1 VPKAGPPPKPPSHAN
16 GSIGTLQTHLLR
28 KLLEDIH
35 HQRTTP
41 EEGLEILRHMPY
53 EDLGF
58 AQIDHHRG
66 LRQGF
71 PEVVFCQGKTVDQV
85 CQIVQRIR
93 ATGSDVLATRAG
105 EEVFTAVQAFFPEAV
120 YHVQARA
127 IVLRSGQRPRT
138 KGLVL
143 VVSAGTSDIPVA
155 EEAAVTAETL
165 GSTTERLY
173 DVGVAGIHRLLD
185 RRDKLF
191 RARVL
196 IVVAGM
202 EGALASVVGGMVDK
216 PVIAVP
222 TSVGYGAS
230 FGGIAALLT
239 MLNSCAAGVATVNID
254 NGFGAGYM
262 AHIINLLGEEEAR
275 G

>member
-1 VPKAGPPPKPPSHAN
+1 MQ
-16 GSIGTLQTHLLR
+16 IHLLR

-35 HQRTTP
+35 HRRTTP
-41 EEGLEILRHMPY
+41 EEGLEVLRHLPY

-58 AQIDHHRG
+58 AQVDHHRG

-71 PEVVFCQGKTVDQV
+71 PEVVFCQGKTVEQV

-93 ATGSDVLATRAG
+93 STGSDVLATRANP
-105 EEVFTAVQAFFPEAV
+105 EIFAAVQLLFPEAI
-120 YHVQARA
+120 YHTQARA
-127 IVLRSGQRPRT
+127 IVVQSGQRLPT
-138 KGLVL
+138 KGIVL
-143 VVSAGTSDIPVA
+143 VISAGTSDIPVA
-155 EEAAVTAETL
+155 EEAAITAATL

-185 RRDKLF
+185 RREKLF
-191 RARVL
+191 QARVL

-202 EGALASVVGGMVDK
+202 EGALASVVGGLVDK

-239 MLNSCAAGVATVNID
+239 MLNSCAAGVVTVNID

-262 AHIINLLGEEEAR
+262 AHIINLLGE
-275 G
+275 

>member
-1 VPKAGPPPKPPSHAN
+1 
-16 GSIGTLQTHLLR
+16 
-28 KLLEDIH
+28 
-35 HQRTTP
+35 
-41 EEGLEILRHMPY
+41 MPY

-85 CQIVQRIR
+85 CQIVQSIR

-105 EEVFTAVQAFFPEAV
+105 EEVFTAVQVFFPEAV
-120 YHVQARA
+120 YHAQARA
-127 IVLRSGQRPRT
+127 IVLRSGQRPHT